1 MNDRSASR
9 QPHQPRP
16 RRAARRLA
24 AALPVLL
31 CLAVCLLAPPPAT
44 AQGVPVIDAAHIA
57 LNAYWHYVHY
67 LQFAFQIY
75 QHVTE
80 IANQIQQID
89 NQLRA
94 LQKLAH
100 PNWRD
105 IQALLANLDSLVRS
119 GYSIGYSLANP
130 GSQLHFTFPGWTPW
144 LGPGAAAS
152 QSQRSLD
159 TMRAGLDAISLQSQ
173 TFAPGEQTL
182 AAIHQQMASTDGHQM
197 ALEQLTTL
205 AVFAAQEQLLT
216 RQSLAVNAN
225 LQAVAN
231 AYWIDRE
238 AQARAAF
245 NSRRSPGRR
254 PTPHLTEAPAP
265 SPSVASGGGRLA
277 ERLPSG
283 STTGWVCAP
292 AACTAGST
300 CTLALGPLAAT
311 AAAVTATFAVQVVS
325 PLPAGVQQI
334 ATPVG
339 TPPPAPV
346 AQPIPTFAAWGLL
359 ALVAALAT
367 TALRLLRR
375 LRRREE
381 SRP

>member
-1 MNDRSASR
+1 MNDRSASHR
-9 QPHQPRP
+9 SHRP
-16 RRAARRLA
+16 RRRPRAARRLA

-31 CLAVCLLAPPPAT
+31 CLAVCLWLVAPPPAA
-44 AQGVPVIDAAHIA
+44 AQIPVTDAIHIA
-57 LNAYWHYVHY
+57 LNSYWHYVHY

-105 IQALLANLDSLVRS
+105 LQALLANLDSLARS
-119 GYSIGYSLANP
+119 GTSIGYSLANP
-130 GSQLHFTFPGWTPW
+130 GAQLHFTFPGWTPW

-173 TFAPGEQTL
+173 TIAPGEQTL
-182 AAIHQQMASTDGHQM
+182 AAIRQQMASTDGHQM

-205 AVFAAQEQLLT
+205 AVFSAQEQLLA

-245 NSRRSPGRR
+245 QIVAASTAQANFQSTSPGF
-254 PTPHLTEAPAP
+254 
-265 SPSVASGGGRLA
+265 
-277 ERLPSG
+277 
-283 STTGWVCAP
+283 
-292 AACTAGST
+292 
-300 CTLALGPLAAT
+300 
-311 AAAVTATFAVQVVS
+311 TFA
-325 PLPAGVQQI
+325 
-334 ATPVG
+334 
-339 TPPPAPV
+339 PPG
-346 AQPIPTFAAWGLL
+346 IP
-359 ALVAALAT
+359 
-367 TALRLLRR
+367 
-375 LRRREE
+375 
-381 SRP
+381 